1 MKKCNIFH
9 EILFPFQL
17 QNKQISY
24 SNLFYFSN
32 FQEFEENYKE
42 KKKKGATHKKD
53 GATTSKSAKAAA
65 PDEDTRLRGFDR
77 GLQVN
82 IVQ

>member
-1 MKKCNIFH
+1 MKNYQNFLQTMFTFQMYRYLILIFFNFF
-9 EILFPFQL
+9 I
-17 QNKQISY
+17 
-24 SNLFYFSN
+24 

-65 PDEDTRLRGFDR
+65 PAEDTRLRGFDR

-82 IVQ
+82 IV